1 MTRITGYLIKV
12 NPCCGAFYSAQRYGS
27 INLSAWSYW
36 TDGYKEGALMPSGHG
51 LRKCKCG
58 NFYLLNELVTI
69 CETASADAPSPMPV
83 QPDDLPIA
91 ISAARTRDIEL
102 AARLNYWHYLNHT
115 YREQYKAHREAEE
128 DAYKTAWE
136 ADNPD
141 QRTLWQ
147 RFRKAKRT
155 PEYTPAPN
163 RVITY
168 PPFMPTLAQ
177 RTNMEDLLHLLATDD
192 YQSRYGFEA
201 AELHRELGQFEEAE
215 KALHTVNMEDEG
227 FSGRLLGDLIRTR
240 QTAVVR
246 YRL

>member
-1 MTRITGYLIKV
+1 
-12 NPCCGAFYSAQRYGS
+12 
-27 INLSAWSYW
+27 
-36 TDGYKEGALMPSGHG
+36 MPSGHG

-69 CETASADAPSPMPV
+69 CETESADAPSPMHV
-83 QPDDLPIA
+83 QPDDLPTA
-91 ISAARTRDIEL
+91 VASARTSDIEL
-102 AARLNYWHYLNHT
+102 AARLDYWHHLNHT

-136 ADNPD
+136 TDNPD

-147 RFRKAKRT
+147 RFRKARRS
-155 PEYTPAPN
+155 PEYTPAPD

-168 PPFMPTLAQ
+168 PLFIPTLEQ
-177 RTNMEDLLHLLATDD
+177 RANMEYLLHLLASDEYRD
-192 YQSRYGFEA
+192 RYGFDL

-215 KALHTVNMEDEG
+215 KALHTLDMEIEG
-227 FSGRLLGDLIRTR
+227 FAGRLLSELIRTK